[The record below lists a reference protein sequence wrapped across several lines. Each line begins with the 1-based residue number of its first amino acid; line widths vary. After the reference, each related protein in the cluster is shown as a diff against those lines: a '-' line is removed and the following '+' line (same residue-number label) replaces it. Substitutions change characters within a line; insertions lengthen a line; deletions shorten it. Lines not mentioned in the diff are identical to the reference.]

1 MIDLNALH
9 SMLGMK
15 GFYYFNGS
23 TNDVGDLM
31 IEFYT
36 EHSNQGDHFWLTMS
50 GENSYDIDSRT
61 RMGHFTYDGIT
72 ENKVFQ
78 IINEL

>member
-15 GFYYFNGS
+15 GFYFFSGNSNDAGDMQLEFS
-23 TNDVGDLM
+23 TLQGG
-31 IEFYT
+31 E
-36 EHSNQGDHFWLTMS
+36 GDHFWLTLS
-50 GENSYDIDSRT
+50 GEDSYDVDART
-61 RMGHFTYDGIT
+61 SLGHFTYDGIT

-78 IINEL
+78 VINEL